1 MSAAKAKKSK
11 MRVRRGDN
19 VVVISGR
26 DKGKTGEV
34 LRVDR
39 ERNRILVQGVNMVK
53 RHQRQKDER
62 NPAGIIEK
70 EMPIHV
76 SNVKLICR
84 ACEKPTRVRFRV
96 RTDNVKVRVC
106 RSCDQDID

>member
-1 MSAAKAKKSK
+1 MQRIKRDDTVLVTTGKERGKQGLVHK
-11 MRVRRGDN
+11 VLPEQRRI
-19 VVVISGR
+19 VI
-26 DKGKTGEV
+26 
-34 LRVDR
+34 
-39 ERNRILVQGVNMVK
+39 QGLNMVK

-84 ACEKPTRVRFRV
+84 ACEKPTRVRFRI

-106 RSCDQDID
+106 RSCEQDID

>member
-1 MSAAKAKKSK
+1 MQRIKRDDTVLVTTGKERGKQGQVHK
-11 MRVRRGDN
+11 VLPEQRR
-19 VVVISGR
+19 I
-26 DKGKTGEV
+26 
-34 LRVDR
+34 
-39 ERNRILVQGVNMVK
+39 IVQGLNMVK

-62 NPAGIIEK
+62 TPAGIIEK

-84 ACEKPTRVRFRV
+84 ACEKPTRVRFRI

>member
-1 MSAAKAKKSK
+1 MQRIKRDDTVLVTAGKERGKRGQVH
-11 MRVRRGDN
+11 RVLQEKRRI
-19 VVVISGR
+19 VI
-26 DKGKTGEV
+26 
-34 LRVDR
+34 
-39 ERNRILVQGVNMVK
+39 QGLNMVK

-84 ACEKPTRVRFRV
+84 ACEKPVRVRFRV